1 MSCRIIQR
9 LSEVS
14 AGYDAI
20 LCDLWGC
27 YHNGLVP
34 YAAAVAGC
42 RDFRARGGL
51 VVLLTNAPRPSAS
64 VRRFLDQ
71 IGAPPDSYDA
81 IVSSGGA
88 CQAALASGAF
98 GRRIEYVGPAR
109 DLHMLT
115 DIGLEPVAAEEAE
128 AVLITGFRDDRSET
142 PEDYANEI
150 EAWVRRGLPV
160 LCANPDI
167 VVDRGEERLWCAGA
181 IARAHEEAGGRVVW
195 YGKPHRP
202 IYERCFE
209 VLGELSGAS
218 VPPERVLAIGD
229 GIATDVE
236 GGIRAGLDVLFV
248 TGGLAAGE
256 LGADPEHPVS
266 SRLER
271 FLSEHD
277 LGPRYAIGRLR

>member
-1 MSCRIIQR
+1 MSCRIIER
-9 LSEVS
+9 LSEIS
-14 AGYDAI
+14 DAYDAI

-27 YHNGLVP
+27 YHNGVTP
-34 YAAAVAGC
+34 YPSAVEAC
-42 RDFRARGGL
+42 RGFRARGGK

-71 IGAPPDSYDA
+71 IGAPADSYDA

-88 CQAALASGAF
+88 CQAALAGGAF
-98 GRRIEYVGPAR
+98 GRRVEYVGPAR

-115 DIGLEPVAAEEAE
+115 DIGLDPVAANEAE
-128 AVLITGFRDDRSET
+128 AVLITGLRDDSET
-142 PEDYANEI
+142 PADYAGEI
-150 EAWVRRGLPV
+150 DAWVRRGLPV

-167 VVDRGEERLWCAGA
+167 IVDRGEERLWCAGA
-181 IARAHEEAGGRVVW
+181 IARAHEQAGGRVVW

-209 VLGELSGAS
+209 VLAELSGGA
-218 VPPERVLAIGD
+218 VPRERVLAIGD

-236 GGIRAGLDVLFV
+236 GGIRAGLDTLFV

-256 LGADPEHPVS
+256 LGPDAEKPEA

-271 FLSEHD
+271 FLAEHD